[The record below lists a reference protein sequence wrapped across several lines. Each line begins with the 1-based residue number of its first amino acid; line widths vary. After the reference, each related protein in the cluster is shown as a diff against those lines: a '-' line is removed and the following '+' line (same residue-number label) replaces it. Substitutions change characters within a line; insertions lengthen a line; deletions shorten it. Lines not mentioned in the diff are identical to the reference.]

1 MAGVVRVFY
10 ELDYDDPDGDW
21 LRELL
26 PMEQVFVGLESMQ
39 QAQKML
45 LPETSRRRLERTE

>member
-21 LRELL
+21 LQKLL
-26 PMEQVFVGLESMQ
+26 PMEQMEVSPESIQ
-39 QAQKML
+39 LASEML
-45 LPETSRRRLERTE
+45 RPETSRRRIKKTK